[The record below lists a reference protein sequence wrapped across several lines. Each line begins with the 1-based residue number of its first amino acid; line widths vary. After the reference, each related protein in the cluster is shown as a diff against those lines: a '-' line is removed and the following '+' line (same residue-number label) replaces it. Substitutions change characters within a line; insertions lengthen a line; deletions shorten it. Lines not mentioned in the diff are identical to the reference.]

1 MPDHLNRII
10 TQLASQPKRRGR
22 SMDDRPIRVDEC
34 RNYVDGEGDSDV
46 LEPLDETALR
56 EQPSTQNPDFSQW
69 QRCFPM
75 PSFRKYQE
83 ETIQKIL
90 EGWASGKRYAIV
102 EGTTGCHAKGTKV
115 LMYDGT
121 CKVVEDIEVNDLL
134 MGPDSQ
140 PRIVKCLH
148 RGRQEMVKII
158 PTKGRPFVVNLDH
171 ILSLQRTPKKSVIAG
186 ARKDFKGVNP
196 LLSISVRDWLLRS
209 KTFKHTYKLYR
220 KPVNFTVSRSE
231 LTIPP
236 YILGLWLGD
245 GTSKTTELTTM
256 DEEIRIE
263 WFAYA
268 QALNLNIVSY
278 EKNNNRAK
286 TYRIS
291 KISQTE
297 ISKKWLKK
305 ELLSNYFKQQL
316 TNLNLLRNKH
326 IPYVYLTASRQDRL
340 ELLAGLLDTDGS
352 LSSSC
357 FDFIQKRKQL
367 SRQVC
372 FLARSLGFA
381 AYLKRANKSSQTGS
395 IGEYWRVSISGDTHL
410 IPTRLPHKQA
420 SRRQMDKNVLRTGF
434 TVERLPED
442 DYFGFEITYAD
453 NDDFG
458 YDYEGEHLYLLDDF
472 TVCHNSGKSAFALT
486 LGRLFESAFLATPQK
501 MLQNQYMKDFKH
513 YLCELK
519 GRANY
524 PCLRLNY
531 ALWRD
536 PIPGTGKNGKNIKYR
551 DRDPE
556 VGEYMSLREYNNLP
570 PDAPQRSVNCA
581 NAKCNSSRF
590 GLKMKAEC
598 KKHRV
603 CEYIRRRDYAM
614 KWADLTLMNFSN
626 LLLFSLLMENPPKD
640 RDIKYNPPLK
650 PYDSRS
656 LLMLDECHT
665 LESFLYEFASITVGL
680 SQLKRLTTF
689 VEYFEDVNRITQPF
703 TMEEFVAYIN
713 DVIIP
718 ASDRYELAAQ
728 LKEKEEKEKFAQRG
742 KKEDKDEQQGDDSEQ
757 EEEEGESL
765 EDQVTLE
772 KNDERAKVNKLAKK
786 LQEFVDSKPT
796 EHSYVLVPLEVESEG
811 RNFDSKKERIG
822 VTITPFSVAH
832 LGERLAFKSSH
843 SRVLLM
849 SATILDPKTFC
860 KSVGIP
866 LEKAFF
872 IRVPSTFPPANR
884 LIIGDLSVGSMTYYY
899 KDKTM
904 PKMLDRLLELS
915 EKHQN
920 QKGII
925 HTGNYENMSKLQ
937 KWARGNATEFYERL
951 LFPDERTF
959 EHKSRLLDQHTN
971 GKEPTILCGPGFIE
985 GLNLKD
991 DLARFNILMKLP
1003 FMSLANPLI
1012 KRKALEFPEWYAL
1025 QTALAIIQA
1034 IGRSVRS
1041 EIDWSV
1047 IYILDLAW
1055 KAFYVENKNVLFPNY
1070 IQEAI
1075 RWVSTKH
1082 PVPYK

>member
-46 LEPLDETALR
+46 LEPLDETTLR
-56 EQPSTQNPDFSQW
+56 EQPSTRNSDFSQW

-102 EGTTGCHAKGTKV
+102 EGTTG
-115 LMYDGT
+115 
-121 CKVVEDIEVNDLL
+121 
-134 MGPDSQ
+134 
-140 PRIVKCLH
+140 
-148 RGRQEMVKII
+148 
-158 PTKGRPFVVNLDH
+158 
-171 ILSLQRTPKKSVIAG
+171 
-186 ARKDFKGVNP
+186 
-196 LLSISVRDWLLRS
+196 
-209 KTFKHTYKLYR
+209 
-220 KPVNFTVSRSE
+220 
-231 LTIPP
+231 
-236 YILGLWLGD
+236 
-245 GTSKTTELTTM
+245 
-256 DEEIRIE
+256 
-263 WFAYA
+263 
-268 QALNLNIVSY
+268 
-278 EKNNNRAK
+278 
-286 TYRIS
+286 
-291 KISQTE
+291 
-297 ISKKWLKK
+297 
-305 ELLSNYFKQQL
+305 
-316 TNLNLLRNKH
+316 
-326 IPYVYLTASRQDRL
+326 
-340 ELLAGLLDTDGS
+340 
-352 LSSSC
+352 
-357 FDFIQKRKQL
+357 
-367 SRQVC
+367 
-372 FLARSLGFA
+372 
-381 AYLKRANKSSQTGS
+381 
-395 IGEYWRVSISGDTHL
+395 
-410 IPTRLPHKQA
+410 
-420 SRRQMDKNVLRTGF
+420 
-434 TVERLPED
+434 
-442 DYFGFEITYAD
+442 
-453 NDDFG
+453 
-458 YDYEGEHLYLLDDF
+458 
-472 TVCHNSGKSAFALT
+472 SGKSTFALT

-531 ALWRD
+531 ALWRE
-536 PIPGTGKNGKNIKYR
+536 PIPGTGKNGKDIKYR

-640 RDIKYNPPLK
+640 RSLKYVPPLK

-656 LLMLDECHT
+656 LLIVDECHT

-757 EEEEGESL
+757 GEEGESL

-872 IRVPSTFPPANR
+872 IRVPSTFPAANR

-959 EHKSRLLDQHTN
+959 EHKSRLLEQHTN